1 MSSNRLRYDTCT
13 YKTDITQSSNTLNY
27 MLDKSRYEN
36 CNQCRMELGI
46 VGGIFIILVFSNLT
60 KALLSIKKYDRN
72 LLYLNLS
79 ITLSVLIFSLFH
91 NNLTNYV
98 FWILTLYPLI
108 YKKLLKI

>member
-1 MSSNRLRYDTCT
+1 MTHSDLFS
-13 YKTDITQSSNTLNY
+13 IIA
-27 MLDKSRYEN
+27 
-36 CNQCRMELGI
+36 ELGI